1 MASFTTLAVL
11 LAATVLFVP
20 LFRRLGLGSVLG
32 YLAAGVLIGPH
43 GLRAVADPESLLHT
57 AEIGVVLLLF
67 VIGLELQPSR
77 LWALRRQVFGLGS
90 LQVIGVGTALGLV
103 AYSFGLSWQVA
114 VLIGWTLA
122 LSSTALVLPTLAER
136 KELTSR
142 YGRESFAILL
152 FQDLSVILLL
162 AVLPLF
168 GIAGSRAGLR
178 PGMGALALAAVVVL
192 GRPVLHWL
200 FNYVARFGS
209 REVFTAAALLV
220 ALGLALLMDA
230 AGLSM
235 SLGAFVA
242 GVLLADSEFRHE
254 LEASIAPFE
263 TLLLGLF
270 FIAVGMSVDM
280 GLFVVAP
287 LEVLGM
293 AFGLL
298 AIKAITLYVLRRC
311 LPQGKESA
319 RPLAFALAQGGE
331 FAFVVFRLLDSSTLL
346 RQTLVDE
353 LTLAVA
359 LSMALSPF
367 FFIANDWLAR
377 RAAAKAAVRP
387 YDAVPDEGAPVVIAG
402 FGRVG
407 QIVGRLLAAQGVPY
421 TAVDIDAEQV
431 DAVRRFGMKAYY
443 GDASR
448 HDLMEAA
455 GLERARVLVLA
466 IDDVE
471 ASLRTAEMVR
481 KHYPK
486 LQIVARARNRF
497 HAYRL
502 LDLGVERQMR
512 ETWASSIALGRFALE
527 GMGVPGGEVEQL
539 IKHFIVHDE
548 DMLKRQHA
556 VYHDESKLIQTAQEA
571 RAEFKSILE
580 QDRDAAK
587 RLERKIAAD
596 AQRETEPEQ
605 NS

>member
-1 MASFTTLAVL
+1 MGSFTTLAVL
-11 LAATVLFVP
+11 LGATVLFVP
-20 LFRRLGLGSVLG
+20 LFRRMGLGSVLG
-32 YLAAGVLIGPH
+32 YLAAGVLIGPY

-67 VIGLELQPSR
+67 IIGLELQPTR
-77 LWALRRQVFGLGS
+77 LWALRRQVFGLGT
-90 LQVIGVGTALGLV
+90 LQLLGVGTVLGLV
-103 AYSFGLSWQVA
+103 GYYGFDLAWQVS
-114 VLIGWTLA
+114 LLTGWTLA

-136 KELTSR
+136 KELTTR

-152 FQDLSVILLL
+152 FQDLSVIALL
-162 AVLPLF
+162 ALLPLF

-178 PGMGALALAAVVVL
+178 PGTGALVLVAVVIV
-192 GRPVLHWL
+192 GRPLLRWL

-230 AGLSM
+230 SGLSM

-270 FIAVGMSVDM
+270 FIAVGMSIDI
-280 GLFVVAP
+280 GLFAVAP
-287 LEVLGM
+287 FEVLGM
-293 AFGLL
+293 ALGLL
-298 AIKAITLYVLRRC
+298 AIKTLSLYLLRRC

-331 FAFVVFRLLDSSTLL
+331 FAFVVFRLLDRGALL
-346 RQTLVDE
+346 RPVLVDE

-407 QIVGRLLAAQGVPY
+407 QIVGRLLAAQGVRY

-448 HDLMEAA
+448 HDLMESA
-455 GLERARVLVLA
+455 GLERAQVLVLA

-471 ASLRTAEMVR
+471 ASLRTVEMVR

-512 ETWASSIALGRFALE
+512 ETWASSIALGRFTLE
-527 GMGVPGGEVEQL
+527 GLGVPGGEVEQL

-548 DMLKRQHA
+548 DMLRRQHA

-571 RAEFKSILE
+571 RREFQSILE

-587 RLERKIAAD
+587 QLERKIAAD
-596 AQRETEPEQ
+596 AREAEAERGG
-605 NS
+605 